1 MSTTSVEDTNSQ
13 LLECLASLQQI
24 RVENLEPVH
33 FWPRYLEVLRVA
45 CLAEIGLVA
54 VRGLEEGAGWQK
66 IAFSPASRRSS
77 PFDQRVGGKLDAAV
91 EACEEEESALLEG
104 KEPHWCAVRLKTGV
118 EGQLCLALFYFGGT
132 DPSRALEGVK
142 ILRLLN
148 DLPINYQLYRS
159 TFEEIT
165 RREQFTGVLDLM
177 ALMNEQDRFLPA
189 AMTFCNELASRHQ
202 CEQVSLGW
210 LKDGYIRVQ
219 AISHVDD
226 FDKKM
231 DAVQQLE
238 RVMEEAFDQDAEILL
253 PSPDG
258 QFITRDHESYARD
271 RQVDHVCS
279 VPLRVDKEVVAVCT
293 FERNTHPFTEMDLRI
308 LRLYCDQA
316 VRRLDDLR
324 QQDRWFGGLLAA
336 FLRKKLATLVGFKHT
351 GAKTLAGLVTIV
363 LAFFCLVPVTYRLE
377 SPVILRTEDVSF
389 LTAPFDGYIEQ
400 VNVRVGDE
408 LAEGDTLLVMDQSDL
423 FLEEAA
429 LAAEKNRY
437 QRELEK
443 SRADQALAD
452 MRIGEALYEQAAAR
466 FDLVRYHLS
475 QSIIRAPAAGI
486 VVEGDQMERVGSP
499 VSQGDILF
507 RLGRTDR
514 IYAELEVPEAEIH
527 LVNLSLDGEISLA
540 SQPEETFK
548 IKVTRIEPS
557 AVAKEEGNVF
567 LVRCELS
574 EGFFSWWKPGMTGVS
589 KLNAGERTLL
599 WIFTHRTMDFLR
611 LRFWW

>member
-1 MSTTSVEDTNSQ
+1 MTTTSFEDTTSQ

-24 RVENLEPVH
+24 RAENLEPRH
-33 FWPRYLEVLRVA
+33 FWPRYLEALRLA
-45 CLAEIGLVA
+45 CSAESGLVA
-54 VRGLEEGAGWQK
+54 VRGLKEGADWQE
-66 IAFSPASRRSS
+66 IAFSPASHRSN
-77 PFDQRVGGKLDAAV
+77 PFAKTLVGKLDAAAA
-91 EACEEEESALLEG
+91 ACEEEESALLEG
-104 KEPHWCAVRLKTGV
+104 EEPHWCAVRLKAGV
-118 EGQLCLALFYFGGT
+118 GSQLCLALFYFREA
-132 DPSRALEGVK
+132 DQSRAGESVK

-148 DLPINYQLYRS
+148 DLPANYQLYRS

-165 RREQFTGVLDLM
+165 RREQFTGALDLM
-177 ALMNEQDRFLPA
+177 ALMNEQERFLSA

-202 CEQVSLGW
+202 CEHVSLGW

-238 RVMEEAFDQDAEILL
+238 RVMEEAFDQDADILH
-253 PSPDG
+253 PSKDD
-258 QFITRDHESYARD
+258 QSITRDHESYARD
-271 RQVDHVCS
+271 KQVDHVCS
-279 VPLRVDKEVVAVCT
+279 VPLRMDKEVVAVCT

-316 VRRLDDLR
+316 VRRLHDLK
-324 QQDRWFGGLLAA
+324 QQDRWFGALLAS

-351 GAKTLAGLVTIV
+351 WAKTLAVLVTIA
-363 LAFFCLVPVTYRLE
+363 LAFFCLVPVTYRLK
-377 SPVILRTEDVSF
+377 SPVILRTDDVSF
-389 LTAPFDGYIEQ
+389 LTVPFDGYIEQ

-429 LAAEKNRY
+429 LVAEKNRY

-452 MRIGEALYEQAAAR
+452 MRIGEALHTQATAR
-466 FDLVRYHLS
+466 LDLVRHRLS
-475 QSIIRAPAAGI
+475 QAVIKAPSAAI

-514 IYAELEVPEAEIH
+514 IYAELEVEEAEIH
-527 LVNLSLDGEISLA
+527 YVAFLA
-540 SQPEETFK
+540 
-548 IKVTRIEPS
+548 V
-557 AVAKEEGNVF
+557 V
-567 LVRCELS
+567 
-574 EGFFSWWKPGMTGVS
+574 
-589 KLNAGERTLL
+589 
-599 WIFTHRTMDFLR
+599 
-611 LRFWW
+611 

>member
-1 MSTTSVEDTNSQ
+1 MTTTSVEDTNSQ
-13 LLECLASLQQI
+13 LLRCLESLQQM
-24 RVENLEPVH
+24 RVENLEPIH
-33 FWPRYLEVLRVA
+33 FWPRYLEALRVA
-45 CLAEIGLVA
+45 CVAESGMVA
-54 VRGLEEGAGWQK
+54 VRGLKEGSDWQE
-66 IAFSPASRRSS
+66 IAFSPASHRSNQTLS
-77 PFDQRVGGKLDAAV
+77 GKLDAAV
-91 EACEEEESALLEG
+91 EACQEEESALLEG
-104 KEPHWCAVRLKTGV
+104 EEPHWCAVRLKTGV
-118 EGQLCLALFYFGGT
+118 GSQLCLALFYFREA
-132 DPSRALEGVK
+132 DQSRAWESVK

-148 DLPINYQLYRS
+148 DLPVNYQLYRS
-159 TFEEIT
+159 SFEEIT

-177 ALMNEQDRFLPA
+177 SLMNEHARFRLA

-202 CEQVSLGW
+202 CEQVTLGW

-219 AISHVDD
+219 VISHVDD

-231 DAVQQLE
+231 GAVQQLE
-238 RVMEEAFDQDAEILL
+238 RVMEESFDQDADILF
-253 PSPDG
+253 PSKDS

-271 RQVDHVCS
+271 KQVDHVCS

-293 FERNTHPFTEMDLRI
+293 FERNTDAFTEMDLRI

-316 VRRLDDLR
+316 VRRLDDLK
-324 QQDRWFGGLLAA
+324 QQDRWFGALLAS

-351 GAKTLAGLVTIV
+351 WAKTLAGLMTIA
-363 LAFFCLVPVTYRLE
+363 LAFFCLVPVTYRLK
-377 SPVILRTEDVSF
+377 SPVILRTDDVSF

-437 QRELEK
+437 QREFEK

-452 MRIGEALYEQAAAR
+452 MRIGEALHEQAAAR
-466 FDLVRYHLS
+466 LDLVRHRLS
-475 QSIIRAPAAGI
+475 QAVIRAPSAAI

-507 RLGRTDR
+507 RLARTDR
-514 IYAELEVPEAEIH
+514 IYAELEVDEAEIH
-527 LVNLSLDGEISLA
+527 HVNLSLDGEISLA
-540 SQPEETFK
+540 SQPEETFV
-548 IKVTRIEPS
+548 IKVIRIEPS
-557 AVAKEEGNVF
+557 AVVKEEGNVF
-567 LVRCELS
+567 LVRCELP
-574 EGFFSWWKPGMTGVS
+574 EGFSSWWKPGMTGVS

-611 LRFWW
+611 LSLWW

>member
-1 MSTTSVEDTNSQ
+1 MTTTSVEDTTSQ
-13 LLECLASLQQI
+13 LLKCLESLQQM
-24 RVENLEPVH
+24 RVENLEPIH
-33 FWPRYLEVLRVA
+33 FWPRYLEALRVA
-45 CLAEIGLVA
+45 CLAESGLVA
-54 VRGLEEGAGWQK
+54 VRGLKEGSDWQE
-66 IAFSPASRRSS
+66 IAFSPASHRSNQTLS
-77 PFDQRVGGKLDAAV
+77 GKLDAAV
-91 EACEEEESALLEG
+91 EACQEEESALLEG
-104 KEPHWCAVRLKTGV
+104 EEPHWCAVRLKTGV
-118 EGQLCLALFYFGGT
+118 GSQLCLALFYFREA
-132 DPSRALEGVK
+132 DQSRAWESVK

-148 DLPINYQLYRS
+148 DLPVNYQLYRS
-159 TFEEIT
+159 SFEEIT

-177 ALMNEQDRFLPA
+177 TLMNEHARFRLA

-219 AISHVDD
+219 VISHVDD

-238 RVMEEAFDQDAEILL
+238 RVMEEAFDQDADILF
-253 PSPDG
+253 PSKDS

-271 RQVDHVCS
+271 KQVDHVCS

-293 FERNTHPFTEMDLRI
+293 FERNTDAFTEMDLRI

-316 VRRLDDLR
+316 VRRLDDLK
-324 QQDRWFGGLLAA
+324 QQDRWFGALLAS

-351 GAKTLAGLVTIV
+351 WAKTLAGLVTIA
-363 LAFFCLVPVTYRLE
+363 LAFFCLVPVTYRLK
-377 SPVILRTEDVSF
+377 SPVILRTDDVSF

-437 QRELEK
+437 QREFEK

-452 MRIGEALYEQAAAR
+452 MRIGEALHEQAAAR
-466 FDLVRYHLS
+466 LDLVRHRLS
-475 QSIIRAPAAGI
+475 QAVIRAPSAAI

-507 RLGRTDR
+507 RLARTDR
-514 IYAELEVPEAEIH
+514 IYAELEVDEAEIH
-527 LVNLSLDGEISLA
+527 HVNLSLDGEISLA
-540 SQPEETFK
+540 SQPEETFV
-548 IKVTRIEPS
+548 IKVIRIEPS
-557 AVAKEEGNVF
+557 AVVKEEGNVF
-567 LVRCELS
+567 LVRCELP
-574 EGFFSWWKPGMTGVS
+574 EGFSSWWKPGMTGVS

-611 LRFWW
+611 LSLWW